1 MIMLGFNT
9 FIEHSQDIIASSH
22 NMLHGRDSDK
32 LSRAQ
37 NEGSQL
43 LMRGNIIIMMKVPQ
57 CDWGRGK

>member
-22 NMLHGRDSDK
+22 NMLHGCDSDK

-37 NEGSQL
+37 NEGSQPY
-43 LMRGNIIIMMKVPQ
+43 M
-57 CDWGRGK
+57 